1 MSRYSDLPPLKDRA
15 QGRWAGI
22 LSAIGIESNHLRPK
36 HGPCPMC
43 GGKDRFRFD
52 DKEGRGTWICSHCG
66 AGDGVDLVMR
76 KSGCDFKEAAR
87 RIESVIGEAPQVAQR
102 PAMSDGKQR
111 EERNKLWLGSK
122 PVAKG
127 DQVDRYLE
135 ARGVS
140 LDLYPVCLRTGL
152 RVMCTG
158 EPMSFHPA
166 MIALV
171 HGADGRPATLHRTYL
186 DEYGDK
192 ARVESPRRVMPGA
205 HPKGSAVR
213 LAPADLPI
221 LGIAEGIETAL
232 AASRLFGIP
241 CWAALNAAMLDAWS
255 PPEGVNEVFVFGDN
269 DASFTGQNAA
279 FSLAWRLTAQG
290 IRARVEIP
298 QLVGTDWNDALCSKV
313 APCLAP

>member
-1 MSRYSDLPPLKDRA
+1 MTHFSDLPPLKDRA

-52 DKEGRGTWICSHCG
+52 DKGGRGTWICSRCG

-87 RIESVIGEAPQVAQR
+87 RIESVIGQAAQIVHR
-102 PAMSDGKQR
+102 PAMSDARQR
-111 EERNKLWLGSK
+111 EDRNKLWLSAK

-127 DQVDRYLE
+127 DQVDRYLL
-135 ARGVS
+135 ARGVA
-140 LDLYPVCLRTGL
+140 LDLYPACLRTAL
-152 RVMCTG
+152 RVTCTG
-158 EPMSFHPA
+158 EPASFHPA
-166 MIALV
+166 LIALV
-171 HGADGRPATLHRTYL
+171 HGVDGKPATLHRTYL
-186 DEYGDK
+186 DEIGGK
-192 ARVESPRRVMPGA
+192 AQVQSPRRVMPGP

-213 LAPADLPI
+213 LSAAGPI

-232 AASRLFGIP
+232 AASKLFEIP
-241 CWAALNAAMLDAWS
+241 CWAALNAGMLDAWA
-255 PPEGVNEVFVFGDN
+255 PPEGVNEVFIFGDN
-269 DASFTGQNAA
+269 DPSFAGQEAA
-279 FSLAWRLTAQG
+279 YGLARRLTTQG

-298 QLVGTDWNDALCSKV
+298 AFVGTDWNDAL
-313 APCLAP
+313 LAKQGGRT